1 MVGSLLRFAAAAAF
15 SALFAGCSTTDNVF
29 PQTTADRGGSI
40 TVPDKPI
47 SCVPYARTH
56 SDVNIHGDAHTWWK
70 QAAGRFQRSSSPS
83 DGAVMVLTGY
93 SGPGHAHLA
102 VVREVVSSREI
113 RVDHANWLNNGMIY
127 LNNPVADISP
137 GNNWSLVLVW
147 NLETH
152 AWGTHPYSVRG
163 FIGPGTDT
171 RRDRVASRDQDD
183 E

>member
-1 MVGSLLRFAAAAAF
+1 MVGSFIRFAAAAAF
-15 SALFAGCSTTDNVF
+15 SALLAGCSTTENVF
-29 PQTTADRGGSI
+29 PQTAADRGGSI

-47 SCVPYARTH
+47 SCVPYARDH
-56 SDVNIHGDAHTWWK
+56 SKVNLHGDAYTWWK
-70 QAAGRFQRSSSPS
+70 QAAGRFERSSSPS

-93 SGPGHAHLA
+93 SGSGHAHLA

-127 LNNPVADISP
+127 LNNPIADISP
-137 GNNWSLVLVW
+137 GNDWSLVLVW

-152 AWGTHPYSVRG
+152 AWGTHPYTVQG
-163 FIGPGTDT
+163 FIGPDRGN
-171 RRDRVASRDQDD
+171 DRVASIDQND

>member
-1 MVGSLLRFAAAAAF
+1 MVGSFLRFAAAAAF
-15 SALFAGCSTTDNVF
+15 SALLAGCSTTDNVF
-29 PQTTADRGGSI
+29 PQTAADRGGSI

-47 SCVPYARTH
+47 SCVPYAREH
-56 SDVNIHGDAHTWWK
+56 SNVNLRGDANTWWG
-70 QAAGRFQRSSSPS
+70 QAAGRFKRSSTPS
-83 DGAVMVLTGY
+83 DGAVMVMTGY
-93 SGPGHAHLA
+93 SGPEHGHLA

-113 RVDHANWLNNGMIY
+113 RVDHANWLNNGAIY

-137 GNNWSLVLVW
+137 GNDWSLVLVW

-163 FIGPGTDT
+163 FIGPGANDS
-171 RRDRVASRDQDD
+171 RARVASSARDD